1 MEPLEYVIKLV
12 ESNSQKLDSLNDK
25 VGSLEVISARQ
36 ETNVKQHMKR
46 SDLLEKK
53 VDILEND
60 IKPVL
65 DNLRSIKILF
75 AILSSLLII
84 AGVVDL
90 IFKFHL

>member
-36 ETNVKQHMKR
+36 EANVKQHMKR